1 MYRYMIKIVI
11 FFPLLFSYWFLKQN
25 NYSIEKALYS
35 YCYILIHIS
44 KCNVPCNFFF
54 FLQLHLYTCTCNA
67 LSFFSSSS
75 DKNENALLANQ
86 CHIYMYSL
94 FQGTENLKILF
105 VATHSNFEVNNI
117 CQKNEQ
123 YCITEC
129 MPLHFFKPNTLNGDF
144 KHQICSTLLQTA
156 TLNNMYMNISRFSG

>member
-1 MYRYMIKIVI
+1 M
-11 FFPLLFSYWFLKQN
+11 FL
-25 NYSIEKALYS
+25 
-35 YCYILIHIS
+35 
-44 KCNVPCNFFF
+44 VVFF

-86 CHIYMYSL
+86 CHICMHSL

-117 CQKNEQ
+117 C
-123 YCITEC
+123 
-129 MPLHFFKPNTLNGDF
+129 
-144 KHQICSTLLQTA
+144 
-156 TLNNMYMNISRFSG
+156 

>member
-1 MYRYMIKIVI
+1 MYRYMIKID
-11 FFPLLFSYWFLKQN
+11 FFPLIIFLLVLETEQLFHRKSSLFILLHLDSYKQMQC
-25 NYSIEKALYS
+25 SLQ
-35 YCYILIHIS
+35 
-44 KCNVPCNFFF
+44 FFF
-54 FLQLHLYTCTCNA
+54 FYNCTYILA
-67 LSFFSSSS
+67 LAMLFHFSVQVVT
-75 DKNENALLANQ
+75 KMKMHYWPINVII
-86 CHIYMYSL
+86 IYMYSL

-144 KHQICSTLLQTA
+144 KHQIFSTLLQTA